1 MLADLREK
9 LEAVEILRLAVVP
22 DFAGDEAYAQAIRAI
37 ASGVQIVAADKF
49 GDFLET
55 HELAD
60 RLLFI
65 DARYPP
71 IRGWAFGRWL
81 SEASNERQVRHL
93 VVAGHAAGGLQESVR
108 YDDDLRARAVH
119 RLYDGVTH
127 LGLAHVMCSL
137 VPVAAAQSQTPFD
150 LLNLSQVRA
159 RLAQSGAPS
168 VDEQEPTGTLD
179 LTREDGLLSANE
191 RALGMATGARIPD
204 GFRQHAPDIWI
215 GRDVTIHPTSRI
227 YSPVII
233 HAGATIGAGAAVI
246 GPAVLGS
253 ATRVGQDATVAQS
266 VVWPRARVAPRCAV
280 VNQIFVPGHNGE
292 RGNGDKGG
300 RPRLAR
306 HDSPPPAGHNCNGHP
321 RVGRLYR
328 FVKRAVDLLTTIPGL
343 IVIAPLLA
351 LVAVLIKLTSRG
363 PVLFGHEREGL
374 GGRPFRC
381 WKFRTMV
388 HHAHHQQRE
397 LYAQNLVDG
406 PQFKLANDSRITYLG
421 NWLRRTNI
429 DELPQLFNVLLGHMS
444 LIGPRPSPF
453 RENQIC
459 VPWRE
464 ARLSV
469 RPGITGLWQVCRR
482 DRDAG
487 DFHQWIYYDV
497 LYVRHRSLWLD
508 LRIFLATL
516 VTLAGRWPVKL
527 HWMIP
532 AYRMAAHESLFGT
545 APPPADVR
553 EARCDRRE
561 HAGQHHSRRGD
572 GHRRD
577 QHCDDDKTGDVSV
590 AAAAC
595 GSRAPQE
602 GES

>member
-1 MLADLREK
+1 
-9 LEAVEILRLAVVP
+9 VEVLRLAVVP
-22 DFAGDEAYAQAIRAI
+22 DFVGDEAYAQAIHAI
-37 ASGVQIVAADKF
+37 ASGVQIVAADRF
-49 GDFLET
+49 GDFLES

-71 IRGWAFGRWL
+71 IRGWSFGSWL

-137 VPVAAAQSQTPFD
+137 VPVAAAQSQAPFD
-150 LLNLSQVRA
+150 LTSLSLVRA
-159 RLAQSGAPS
+159 RLAQSGVPS
-168 VDEQEPTGTLD
+168 VDDQEPTGTLD
-179 LTREDGLLSANE
+179 LTRQEDLLRANE
-191 RALGMATGARIPD
+191 QALCAAAGRRTPD
-204 GFRQHAPDIWI
+204 SLRQYAPDIWV
-215 GRDVTIHPTSRI
+215 GQGVTIHSTSRI
-227 YSPVII
+227 YSPVVI
-233 HAGATIGAGAAVI
+233 HDRATIGPGAAVI
-246 GPAVLGS
+246 GPAVLGT
-253 ATRVGQDATVAQS
+253 ATLVGQDATVAQS
-266 VVWPRARVAPRCAV
+266 VVWPQARVAPGGAV
-280 VNQIFVPGHNGE
+280 VHAVFVSGRNGDGGG
-292 RGNGDKGG
+292 GNGQDFG
-300 RPRLAR
+300 RRRPAR
-306 HDSPPPAGHNCNGHP
+306 HDAAPPAGHNGNGHT
-321 RVGRLYR
+321 RVGRLYPV
-328 FVKRAVDLLTTIPGL
+328 VKRSVDLLVTVPGL
-343 IVIAPLLA
+343 VVISPLLA

-388 HHAHHQQRE
+388 HRAHHQQRE

-406 PQFKLANDSRITYLG
+406 PQFKLANDRRITYLG
-421 NWLRRTNI
+421 HWLRRTNI
-429 DELPQLFNVLLGHMS
+429 DELPQLLNVLLGHMS

-516 VTLAGRWPVKL
+516 ITLAGRWPVKL

-545 APPPADVR
+545 APPAADAR
-553 EARCDRRE
+553 EARCDWPDP
-561 HAGQHHSRRGD
+561 AWQHHSTSADDHG
-572 GHRRD
+572 RD
-577 QHCDDDKTGDVSV
+577 QHCDDGKSGNVSV
-590 AAAAC
+590 AAAAR
-595 GSRAPQE
+595 GPRAPQE